1 MIKEKKFY
9 TLKNDVIFKNTFDTK
24 ESLKRLLE
32 ETLNLKVTEI
42 YKSNTE
48 MPIKNIKEKRKYLD
62 LILETD
68 KGIIN
73 VEVNH
78 NYKEEILD
86 RNFLYF
92 CKMLSSSVKRKKSY
106 LNIKKHIQLNI
117 TWNLQKYFNFDIKM
131 RKIIKCHVADDET
144 HNKLHENIFEIVHI
158 NMDYFERVWYHGNV
172 KEENP
177 FLMLLA
183 APTKEKMD
191 IICKGDKLM
200 SELNKRVE
208 DLNDDNDVLDVI
220 IENEDEIL
228 LNSRFDSGF
237 NQGVKEGINQTK
249 IETAKKLLKNN
260 IDIDIISKSTGLSKK
275 QINDL
280 NDDNDVLDVIIE
292 NEDEIL
298 LNSRFDSGFNQGVN
312 QTKIEIAKK
321 LLAKN
326 MDIKEI
332 GEITNISEKEIEA
345 LK

>member
-1 MIKEKKFY
+1 
-9 TLKNDVIFKNTFDTK
+9 
-24 ESLKRLLE
+24 
-32 ETLNLKVTEI
+32 
-42 YKSNTE
+42 
-48 MPIKNIKEKRKYLD
+48 
-62 LILETD
+62 
-68 KGIIN
+68 
-73 VEVNH
+73 
-78 NYKEEILD
+78 
-86 RNFLYF
+86 
-92 CKMLSSSVKRKKSY
+92 MLSSSVKRKKSY

-117 TWNLQKYFNFDIKM
+117 TWNLQKYFDFDIKT

-144 HNKLHENIFEIVHI
+144 HNKLHENIFEIIHI

-191 IICKGDKLM
+191 IICKGDKFM
-200 SELNKRVE
+200 RELNKRVE

-237 NQGVKEGINQTK
+237 NQGVKEGINQNK
-249 IETAKKLLKNN
+249 IETAKKLLKSNIDIDIISKSTGLSKEQINDLNDDNDVLDVIIENEDEILLNSRFDSGFNQGIKEGINQTKIETARKLLKSN

-321 LLAKN
+321 LLN
-326 MDIKEI
+326 MDMSIENIIKV
-332 GEITNISEKEIEA
+332 TNLSKEEIEK